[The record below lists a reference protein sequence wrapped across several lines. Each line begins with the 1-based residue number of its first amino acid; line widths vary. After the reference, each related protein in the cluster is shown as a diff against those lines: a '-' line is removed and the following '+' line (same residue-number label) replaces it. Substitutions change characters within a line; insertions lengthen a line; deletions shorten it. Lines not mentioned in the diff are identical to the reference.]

1 MISTFFSK
9 ASTCYIN
16 DGKGGFTAQALPLA
30 MQLAPIYSFTPLP
43 GKNTFLGMGNLYGVI
58 PYEGRYDAL
67 QPTAFTFDTQ
77 GSHTNNAFKLDVN
90 GEVRDAKWLKT
101 KGDKKILVVSR
112 SNDKLLFFET
122 SLN

>member
-1 MISTFFSK
+1 L

-16 DGKGGFTAQALPLA
+16 DGKGGFTTQVLPAA
-30 MQLAPIYSFTPLP
+30 MQLAPIYSFTALP

-67 QPTAFTFDTQ
+67 QPTAFTFDAD
-77 GSHTNNAFKLDVN
+77 GSHTNNVFKLDID